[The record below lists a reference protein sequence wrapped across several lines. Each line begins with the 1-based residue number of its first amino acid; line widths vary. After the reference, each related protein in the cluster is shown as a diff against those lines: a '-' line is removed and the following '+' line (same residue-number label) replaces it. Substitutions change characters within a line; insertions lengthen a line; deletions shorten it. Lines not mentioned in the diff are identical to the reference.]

1 MSVAKCLGLDDVDGP
16 AMAAAGVAWQRWC
29 HQEPDL
35 AVVDDLLD
43 LPDWTRRVSTATKDD
58 LLARLSQLAQD
69 DAEAAVVLAWLLL
82 PGVTRLADSLRDLS
96 PDIDALT
103 AGELWLQIRT
113 VPSQRCV
120 AANILRAVR
129 RSLLAELGHTEAAQR
144 RDRTWASTT
153 LCDNA
158 ADLDLLAGLPELH
171 ADAVFE
177 SSHLVQHALLGGVLS
192 LPDASLLQQLAVAA
206 AEHSAPARRGRA
218 GLTSP
223 AGRRVRLPVQPP
235 VGAFGTT
242 PRVNAHG
249 PARSI
254 RERRTTRRRPATLR
268 RRARPAADESRRSPR
283 GVPVA
288 AHRGLRQRPR
298 PGGRR
303 VRVIEHVVVR
313 GSAAVERAPRQG
325 RCLVSGW
332 RV

>member
-69 DAEAAVVLAWLLL
+69 HAEAAVVLAWLLL

-158 ADLDLLAGLPELH
+158 EDLDLLAGLPELR

-192 LPDASLLQQLAVAA
+192 LPDASLLQQLADAA
-206 AEHSAPARRGRA
+206 ADHSAPARRGRA

-223 AGRRVRLPVQPP
+223 VVVEFVSRYSPQS
-235 VGAFGTT
+235 
-242 PRVNAHG
+242 
-249 PARSI
+249 ARSV
-254 RERRTTRRRPATLR
+254 R
-268 RRARPAADESRRSPR
+268 RRASMLMDRLGRYANEERLVDDLRHF
-283 GVPVA
+283 VA
-288 AHRGLRQRPR
+288 AHDPPPMSLDEVLEEYLWQH
-298 PGGRR
+298 
-303 VRVIEHVVVR
+303 IEVYANARDREVDE
-313 GSAAVERAPRQG
+313 SA
-325 RCLVSGW
+325 
-332 RV
+332 

>member
-1 MSVAKCLGLDDVDGP
+1 MSVATCLGLDDVDGP

-69 DAEAAVVLAWLLL
+69 DAEAALVLAWLLL

-103 AGELWLQIRT
+103 AGELWLRIRT
-113 VPSQRCV
+113 APSQRCV

-153 LCDNA
+153 LCDTA
-158 ADLDLLAGLPELH
+158 DDLDLLAGLPELH

-223 AGRRVRLPVQPP
+223 AVVEYVTRYSPQS
-235 VGAFGTT
+235 
-242 PRVNAHG
+242 
-249 PARSI
+249 ARSV
-254 RERRTTRRRPATLR
+254 R
-268 RRARPAADESRRSPR
+268 RRASMLMDRLGRYACEERLVEDLRRFVTAHELPPMSLDEVLEEYLWQHIEDHANARDREFDES
-283 GVPVA
+283 A
-288 AHRGLRQRPR
+288 
-298 PGGRR
+298 
-303 VRVIEHVVVR
+303 
-313 GSAAVERAPRQG
+313 
-325 RCLVSGW
+325 
-332 RV
+332 